1 MKTILV
7 TGASSGIGAE
17 TVRYLSKC
25 GYNIVMVARNIE
37 RLKEVASQ
45 VDKDSLIIPYDLRDL
60 SSIETIF
67 KKCEE
72 NELVL
77 DGMVHAAGIVQDT
90 PIRTNDIEIM
100 QEVTTIHYYAFVEL
114 SKYFSKKRYSNDG
127 SSIVAISSMASVL
140 HEKGMCTYSAAKS
153 AMDAAVGVMSKEFC
167 NRSIRV
173 NSILPRMVNTPM
185 ITNLG
190 YLDSNSVK
198 EALDPIQ
205 IAYLVEFLLSDKSK
219 HITNAHIPVGG

>member
-17 TVRYLSKC
+17 TVKYLSKC
-25 GYNIVMVARNIE
+25 GYNIVMVARNTE
-37 RLKEVASQ
+37 RMKEIASQ
-45 VDKDSLIIPYDLRDL
+45 IDVEPVIISYDLGDL
-60 SSIETIF
+60 SDIESIFI
-67 KKCEE
+67 KCKEHD
-72 NELVL
+72 LLL

-90 PIRTNDIEIM
+90 PIRTIDTKIM

-114 SKYFSKKRYSNDG
+114 SKYFSRKRYSNDG

-153 AMDAAVGVMSKEFC
+153 AMDAAVGVMSKEFS

-173 NSILPRMVNTPM
+173 NAILPRLVNTPM
-185 ITNLG
+185 IANLG
-190 YLDSNSVK
+190 YLDQDSVK